1 MRKKIINLH
10 VYPST
15 LKNESRILKETKSL
29 IDLNLVDEILIVG
42 IWKEGFSI
50 EEKIDSKRRI
60 TRIKVPVITRIG
72 ILNFFI
78 NYFLFQILVIKKF
91 RQSDFGL
98 INCHSLSVLGI
109 GYYFKIFR
117 KTPLIY
123 DAHELE
129 TEVEGSKGI
138 KRLIGKFLEFI
149 YIKKVDELIVV
160 SNSIATWYKNKYP
173 SLPISTVRNVPN
185 YFELNTKSNLLRE
198 RFSIEDKQLV
208 FIYQGLLSSSRGVDI
223 ILNTFI
229 QLSIQYHIVFM
240 GMGEMVD
247 EIKLLEEKHKNIH
260 FLPAVPPSE
269 IHLYTSSAD
278 VGIHLIQNTCLN
290 HYYCSPNKI
299 FEYLLYGIPQ
309 IISNFP
315 DMMKVLEND
324 KCGWGIEPNS
334 QQLKTKI
341 EDITLILVGEKKE
354 NVEQQR
360 KNWGWHFEEMELEKV
375 YKRIIP
381 KIKMY

>member
-1 MRKKIINLH
+1 MRGKIINLH

-15 LKNESRILKETKSL
+15 FKNESRILKETKSL
-29 IDLNLVDEILIVG
+29 LDLKLVDDILLVG
-42 IWKEGFSI
+42 IWKEGFEF
-50 EEKIDSKRRI
+50 EEKIDAHRRI
-60 TRIKVPVITRIG
+60 IRIKVPVVSKIG

-78 NYFLFQILVIKKF
+78 NYFLFQILVIRKF
-91 RQSDFGL
+91 RKFDFDL

-109 GYYFKIFR
+109 GMYFKIFR

-129 TEVEGSKGI
+129 TEVEGAKGI
-138 KRLIGKFLEFI
+138 KKTIGKFLESI
-149 YIKKVDELIVV
+149 YIRYVDELIVV
-160 SNSIATWYKNKYP
+160 SNSIAGWYKSKY
-173 SLPISTVRNVPN
+173 LNLEISTVRNVPY
-185 YFELNTKSNLLRE
+185 YFELNTSSNLLRKK
-198 RFSIEDKQLV
+198 FNIKANQLI

-223 ILNTFI
+223 ILDTFR
-229 QLSIQYHIVFM
+229 QVSDQYQIVFM

-247 EIKLLEEKHKNIH
+247 EIKLVENKYANIH

-290 HYYCSPNKI
+290 HFYCSPNKI

-315 DMMKVLEND
+315 DMMLALDND
-324 KCGWGIEPNS
+324 KCGWGIEPNTE
-334 QQLKTKI
+334 QLKGI
-341 EDITLILVGEKKE
+341 IDSITPLLVEEKKT
-354 NVEQQR
+354 NVLQQR
-360 KNWGWHFEEMELEKV
+360 KNWGWHIEEMELEKV
-375 YKRIIP
+375 YNRIAL
-381 KIKMY
+381 KIK